1 MTVYGA
7 LLKAEGKAG
16 RIKVASATASITGT
30 GSITTGLKSIFGAA
44 IACVQNAETTLPSNA
59 TAAVTSTSGGT
70 VNVVVISHDAAAN
83 AVSTTA
89 KTVGVI
95 ALGV

>member
-7 LLKAEGKAG
+7 LVKADGKSG
-16 RIKVASATASITGT
+16 LVKVAAASASITGT
-30 GSITTGLKSIFGAA
+30 GTIDTGLKSIFGPVMAT
-44 IACVQNAETTLPSNA
+44 VQDAETTLPSNA

-70 VNVVVISHDAAAN
+70 VSVVVISHDAAAN

-89 KTVGVI
+89 KTVGVL
-95 ALGV
+95 ALGE